1 MSMNSVQQV
10 TYDYMV
16 SEYHRGRPED
26 FSEANSFDLFTIH
39 MMREITELEV
49 SQETKEVAD
58 NFSNYVKEYNIQM
71 HKDRDD

>member
-1 MSMNSVQQV
+1 
-10 TYDYMV
+10 
-16 SEYHRGRPED
+16 
-26 FSEANSFDLFTIH
+26 
-39 MMREITELEV
+39 MMREIAQLDV